1 MKKRVPKK
9 RPQKVTH
16 SSFELINQYKKCKR
30 VVRSAPRSGTARKP
44 SSTNRSPGRT
54 PRCVVVFCAFAAAA
68 LLLLYRCYSSSIR
81 FFLAS
86 EEIVPRSTKIS
97 RIVFPI
103 RNDERR
109 FVLVNDDDDDQQQ
122 QQQQPKIVVFARV
135 FGVVSERDTNA
146 VFGRLKS
153 LLNFFGGFW
162 CLFESTFV
170 QKRKN

>member
-54 PRCVVVFCAFAAAA
+54 PRCVVVFCACSGGASSFVS
-68 LLLLYRCYSSSIR
+68 SSSIR

-109 FVLVNDDDDDQQQ
+109 FVLVNDDDQQQQQQQ